1 MRSLSLNNPW
11 NFTTLGWFKR
21 NALNA
26 IGEEEDTLERAKLT
40 DFIEA
45 LRELNLNEVRIPLTY
60 NDRQKNGPLRQIL
73 NAVPNASEII
83 KTIISKIENGDERI
97 GPEILGLV
105 ELIVEN
111 DSLWNNVEPV
121 NENITMKYLIAEL
134 PASARGF
141 LVTKLARITR
151 HFRPPL
157 RDIAL
162 AFLGSILT
170 FVNYMPS
177 ENEIRYIYIGMSQD
191 TWRALS
197 TRGSAKDIVREFRA
211 IRNIFRQ
218 VLSVE
223 FSLPLD
229 IAIFYTA
236 AKVARHLSR
245 MSSDQIRRQI
255 MIGNYYL
262 EILTL
267 SRKVKPRPSQNFI
280 TQLDTYSIIDYLIAL
295 RRIRMVKLMVNLAR
309 LLRHYKCF
317 RDIKD
322 LARDIASLLN
332 DVTVRVVRFVSNND
346 CSEIAELTYG
356 VRSFIAEW
364 GDIISNVKGKKHSN
378 IIHQRIVKGL
388 ESGLELVK
396 C

>member
-1 MRSLSLNNPW
+1 MQSLSLNNPW
-11 NFTTLGWFKR
+11 NFTTLGWFKG

-26 IGEEEDTLERAKLT
+26 IGEGEDTLDRAKLT

-45 LRELNLNEVRIPLTY
+45 LRELGLNEVRIPLTN
-60 NDRQKNGPLRQIL
+60 NDKQKNGPLHQIL

-83 KTIISKIENGDERI
+83 NTIINKIKNNNERI
-97 GPEILGLV
+97 GLEILGLV
-105 ELIVEN
+105 RLIVEN
-111 DSLWNNVEPV
+111 DPLWNAGPV
-121 NENITMKYLIAEL
+121 NNKITMKYLIAEL

-141 LVTKLARITR
+141 LVTKLVRDTR
-151 HFRPPL
+151 YFRPLL

-177 ENEIRYIYIGMSQD
+177 EGGIRYIYIGMSQD
-191 TWRALS
+191 AWRALS
-197 TRGSAKDIVREFRA
+197 GEGSAMDIVRRFRL

-218 VLSVE
+218 VFNVE
-223 FSLPLD
+223 FSLPLEFAL
-229 IAIFYTA
+229 IYATAIILQY
-236 AKVARHLSR
+236 LSQYLR
-245 MSSDQIRRQI
+245 YILSEQIRRHL

-267 SRKVKPRPSQNFI
+267 SREARSQNFV
-280 TQLDTYSIIDYLIAL
+280 TQLDTYSINDYLIAL
-295 RRIRMVKLMVNLAR
+295 RRTRMTRLITSLAG
-309 LLRHYKCF
+309 LLRHYECF
-317 RDIKD
+317 KD
-322 LARDIASLLN
+322 NKGLAKDIAGLLN

-364 GDIISNVKGKKHSN
+364 GDVISNVKCKKHSN
-378 IIHQRIVKGL
+378 MIHQRIVERL
-388 ESGLELVK
+388 ESGLELVR

>member
-1 MRSLSLNNPW
+1 MQSLSLNNPW
-11 NFTTLGWFKR
+11 NFTTLGWFKG

-26 IGEEEDTLERAKLT
+26 IGEGEDTLERARAKLT

-45 LRELNLNEVRIPLTY
+45 LRELGLNEVRIPLTN
-60 NDRQKNGPLRQIL
+60 NDKQKNGPLHQIL

-83 KTIISKIENGDERI
+83 NTIINKIENNNDERI
-97 GPEILGLV
+97 GLEILGLV
-105 ELIVEN
+105 RLIVEN
-111 DSLWNNVEPV
+111 DPLWNAGPV
-121 NENITMKYLIAEL
+121 NNKITMKYLIAEL

-141 LVTKLARITR
+141 LVTKLVRDTR
-151 HFRPPL
+151 YFRPLL

-170 FVNYMPS
+170 FVSYVPS
-177 ENEIRYIYIGMSQD
+177 EGGIRYIYIGMSQD
-191 TWRALS
+191 AWRALS
-197 TRGSAKDIVREFRA
+197 SGGSAMDIVGRFRS
-211 IRNIFRQ
+211 IHNIFRQ
-218 VLSVE
+218 VFNVE
-223 FSLPLD
+223 FSLPLEFAL
-229 IAIFYTA
+229 IYA
-236 AKVARHLSR
+236 AARISR
-245 MSSDQIRRQI
+245 YMPSKQIRRHI

-267 SRKVKPRPSQNFI
+267 SREARSQNFV
-280 TQLDTYSIIDYLIAL
+280 TQLDNYSINDYLIAL
-295 RRIRMVKLMVNLAR
+295 RRMGMVKLMVNLAG

-317 RDIKD
+317 KNNIG
-322 LARDIASLLN
+322 LARDIAGLLN

-364 GDIISNVKGKKHSN
+364 GDVISNVKGKKHSN

-388 ESGLELVK
+388 ESGLELVR